1 MKTEIGVIP
10 KVILESPGA
19 ESAFSSFVQVLR
31 IARLGL
37 RIIPCASQ
45 SRYRARDHL
54 QVIAEPSRT
63 LYRTAVS
70 VFGVVAIK
78 VIRVSDLD
86 RPSQSL
92 TLAQTAMQSPRS
104 IPDLCESRAVD
115 SFDRC
120 GSSLESSPSR
130 AESPEHWSI
139 GI

>member
-1 MKTEIGVIP
+1 MR
-10 KVILESPGA
+10 ES
-19 ESAFSSFVQVLR
+19 ESL
-31 IARLGL
+31 
-37 RIIPCASQ
+37 Q
-45 SRYRARDHL
+45 S
-54 QVIAEPSRT
+54 PRT
-63 LYRTAVS
+63 LYRMAVS

-78 VIRVSDLD
+78 VIRVSDL
-86 RPSQSL
+86 SQSL